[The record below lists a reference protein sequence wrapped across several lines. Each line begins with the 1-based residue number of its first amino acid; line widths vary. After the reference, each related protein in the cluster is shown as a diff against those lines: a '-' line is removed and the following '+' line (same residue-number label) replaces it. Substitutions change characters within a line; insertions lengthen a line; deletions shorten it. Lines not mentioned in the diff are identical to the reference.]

1 MWGCREQVIHQKFPD
16 IFVQSGIMER
26 GNFSAAA
33 GFGMAKDR
41 QVRARALPVRAL
53 PQHHSQPLRFPHH
66 TISPFSLSGL

>member
-1 MWGCREQVIHQKFPD
+1 MSMPACFRMLHLFGVALDLNWLGGSGGQVIHQKFPD

-41 QVRARALPVRAL
+41 QVRPARWRRPR
-53 PQHHSQPLRFPHH
+53 P
-66 TISPFSLSGL
+66 